1 MHHREWDV
9 QIWCPK
15 VKFSTV
21 VPTYSNPPLKC
32 AKIERASSRKLP
44 QHWKFSFKIVRW
56 SVLKSNIEK
65 SHVWHVYYPGSFWKA
80 TVSSIYSAYPTSGF
94 ATIAR
99 GFPRSVMS
107 RRTSWKCR
115 LRSRMTPMKPVLSV
129 KYRFFEIHSSD
140 SPSTARRPND
150 ATNSRPIQHM
160 WARGMTVCR
169 YNWHSA
175 VLLCYS
181 LGLLFPMLEYKYDF
195 QMKYTEA
202 NSTRKLL
209 WFEITK
215 IPTCGWPLRL

>member
-32 AKIERASSRKLP
+32 AKIERASSRKLT

-150 ATNSRPIQHM
+150 ATNSRPTAHVSAGNDSVPIQLAQCCITVLFSGPAISN
-160 WARGMTVCR
+160 AR
-169 YNWHSA
+169 
-175 VLLCYS
+175 
-181 LGLLFPMLEYKYDF
+181 
-195 QMKYTEA
+195 
-202 NSTRKLL
+202 
-209 WFEITK
+209 I
-215 IPTCGWPLRL
+215 